1 MIGVE
6 NDSKQILLVED
17 SSVTKDLVE
26 LVLTQSGHE
35 VTSVATGAEALDVL
49 RKQHFDVIVTDFHLP
64 DISGI
69 EIAQRYLDANPSQSR
84 PLLIAITAD
93 TRGLLSDPKNC
104 EIFDKVLPKPLDIDM
119 ISQIVLEKPRSREG
133 AARTDTAVRDDLLS
147 TLNLSVLEWP
157 ADRGVM
163 SPSIMTGIDAI
174 VLRKAIDLDVLW
186 RLDGAHMLPVI
197 DMTGGL
203 GDTADL
209 DCGHLTDNHMARI
222 QHLVAQFHQ
231 RCEDIHLDL
240 RRSPDPEDRLLV
252 RMALAGGLKPRLSAE
267 QDGFVAWNTLC
278 EPRQVAELIEKLEA
292 AGFVETRFFERLHVC
307 PGCSSARMVVREE
320 CPSCGS
326 SNLAEESYVHHF
338 RCATQAPES
347 DFQSGGDL
355 ICPKCRRELHHFGR
369 DYDRPGL
376 LTRCRGCGHTAA
388 DPAVA
393 FVCTC
398 CGRRSAAEATP
409 TRDIHDAIISENG
422 WNYLRS
428 GKAYLGPGRRAL
440 RFGDFPLELVVAL
453 NRAAALFNATQ
464 EPFTLGS
471 ITYLEF
477 DDVAQLHGAV
487 RARAARRLWLEAL
500 QQQMGD
506 AIIVVAGAQHDYLL
520 ASGARSDALR
530 ARLDSAKHQADK
542 MVRDSIGASF
552 ALFDPEDLAA

>member
-1 MIGVE
+1 MIDVE
-6 NDSKQILLVED
+6 KDVKQILLVED

-26 LVLTQSGHE
+26 LVLTQSGHK
-35 VTSVATGAEALDVL
+35 VTSVATGVEALSVL

-69 EIAQRYLDANPSQSR
+69 EIAQRYLDANPSASR

-119 ISQIVLEKPRSREG
+119 ISQIVLEKPRLRED
-133 AARTDTAVRDDLLS
+133 ATLTDPAVRDDFLG

-157 ADRGVM
+157 ADRRVM
-163 SPSIMTGIDAI
+163 SPSIMTGTDAI
-174 VLRKAIDLDVLW
+174 VLRKAVDLDVLW
-186 RLDGAHMLPVI
+186 RLDGAHLLPVI

-203 GDTADL
+203 GETADL
-209 DCGHLTDNHMARI
+209 DCARPTDNHLPRI
-222 QHLVAQFHQ
+222 QHLVAQFDQ
-231 RCEDIHLDL
+231 RREDIHPDL

-252 RMALAGGLKPRLSAE
+252 RMALAGRLKPRLSAE
-267 QDGFVAWNTLC
+267 HEGFVSWNTLC

-320 CPSCGS
+320 CPCCGS

-338 RCATQAPES
+338 RCATQAPET
-347 DFQSGGDL
+347 DFKQGGDL

-376 LTRCRGCGHTAA
+376 LTRCQGCGHTAA
-388 DPAVA
+388 EPAVA
-393 FVCTC
+393 FICTS
-398 CGRRSAAEATP
+398 CGRRSAAETAPTKDIREAT
-409 TRDIHDAIISENG
+409 ISENG
-422 WNYLRS
+422 WQYLRS

-453 NRAAALFNATQ
+453 NRAAARFNAAQ

-471 ITYLEF
+471 ITYLGLE
-477 DDVAQLHGAV
+477 DVSQLHGAV
-487 RARAARRLWLEAL
+487 RARAARKLWLETL

-506 AIIVVAGAQHDYLL
+506 AIIVVAGTQHDYLL
-520 ASGARSDALR
+520 ASGTRSDALNAQLKN
-530 ARLDSAKHQADK
+530 ARGQADN
-542 MVRDSIGASF
+542 MVRDSIGATF
-552 ALFDPEDLAA
+552 ALFDPEDLVA